1 LQCSQVARSYTESL
15 LKLYNIYEADVV
27 SWLSYEESL
36 IIFDV
41 STSNNILNQ
50 NTQNFQNRF
59 LNKIRITLETCN
71 ILIGIG
77 IRCQIILKYII
88 F

>member
-1 LQCSQVARSYTESL
+1 M
-15 LKLYNIYEADVV
+15 YEAGVV
-27 SWLSYEESL
+27 LWLSYKESL
-36 IIFDV
+36 ILFDV
-41 STSNNILNQ
+41 STGNNILNQ
-50 NTQNFQNRF
+50 NTHNFQNRF

-71 ILIGIG
+71 ILIVME